1 MKKEQK
7 INNRLVIILFITII
21 VAALVTS
28 WKVEDYGEKLIN
40 KKDTGID
47 SEKRELYNMLMTS
60 SKEYGFYFNE
70 DINIDNI
77 ADDKML
83 EYVIEQYVFDNNIEM
98 SNELTLCAEETYDS
112 DYISDECLN
121 NIKSSSFKKED
132 LDNYIKNKFNT
143 ERIFTPTSGEN
154 SNYAEGIVNGYSLG
168 EYLYDFQNETYYV
181 GYVAKSGSI
190 LELHTNLIK
199 IEKDNDNIYFYDNMI
214 YCDLTPEI
222 GAWCFPYINNEMDED
237 KAVLYAYP
245 EDLEEGKTTPGLKYE
260 TLKNEDGEE
269 YEDLVVDTDYIF
281 KNMKEKLN
289 TYKHTFKKS
298 KDGKYYWY
306 SSEIVK

>member
-60 SKEYGFYFNE
+60 SKEYGFYFN
-70 DINIDNI
+70 DNVNIENI
-77 ADDKML
+77 SDERMI
-83 EYVIEQYVFDNNIEM
+83 EYSLEQYVFDNNISM
-98 SNELTLCAEETYDS
+98 SNELTICVEETYDS
-112 DYISDECLN
+112 DILSEDCLTG
-121 NIKSSSFKKED
+121 IKESTIKKSD

-143 ERIFTPTSGEN
+143 DRIFIPEKGEN
-154 SNYAEGIVNGYSLG
+154 SNFGEGTINGYSTG
-168 EYLYDFQNETYYV
+168 EYLYDFNNEVYYV
-181 GYVAKSGSI
+181 GYLAKSGSTP
-190 LELHTNLIK
+190 ELHNNLIK
-199 IEKDNDNIYFYDNMI
+199 VEKENDNIYFYDNVI
-214 YCDLTPEI
+214 YCDLTPEV
-222 GAWCFPYINNEMDED
+222 GVWCFPYINNEMDED
-237 KAVLYAYP
+237 KAIIYMYP
-245 EDLEEGKTTPGLKYE
+245 EDLEEGKKIDALRYE
-260 TLKNEDGEE
+260 IKKDDEGNE
-269 YEDLVVDTDYIF
+269 YEDYSVNTEYIF
-281 KNMKEKLN
+281 KNFKDKLN